1 MGFFDRGHE
10 KESPLGNLRAHIGT
24 FMYYVKVG
32 KSKFKNK
39 GAVGAIFVDMDNTKF
54 LFQQATSGTM
64 YMYDM
69 KKKLDYTLWDA
80 AIHKYTE
87 DIQKLKDELLKA
99 VDEGEEN
106 GSFMEEKEEEKKAEE
121 EKEKEKEKTTEEEPI
136 GDWKAHIKGQMKE
149 AEEKARR
156 EEEESQKEK
165 EQIVA
170 AAEDTNEAL
179 TEADC
184 RELWRLIQGLER
196 EYKEMNRI
204 ADEWFAVHGKK
215 TGCLTALVGMTLI
228 PLGAMYGLYYL
239 L

>member
-1 MGFFDRGHE
+1 MGFFDRNHA
-10 KESPLGNLRAHIGT
+10 KESPIGNLRAHIGT

-32 KSKFKNK
+32 KSKFKHK
-39 GAVGAIFVDMDNTKF
+39 GAVGEIFADMDNTQY
-54 LFQQATSGTM
+54 LFQQATSGT
-64 YMYDM
+64 MYDM

-80 AIHKYTE
+80 ATHKYTE

-106 GSFMEEKEEEKKAEE
+106 GAFEAEKEEERKKEE
-121 EKEKEKEKTTEEEPI
+121 EQKEAEKEEEFS
-136 GDWKAHIKGQMKE
+136 GNWKAHIKDQMKE

-156 EEEESQKEK
+156 EEEEREK
-165 EQIVA
+165 EENQVV
-170 AAEDTNEAL
+170 EESDDETL

-184 RELWRLIQGLER
+184 RELWRIIQGLER

-204 ADEWFAVHGKK
+204 ADDWFSIHGKK
-215 TGCLTALVGMTLI
+215 TGCLTALVGLTLLPI
-228 PLGAMYGLYYL
+228 GALYGLYHL

>member
-1 MGFFDRGHE
+1 MGFFDRNHA
-10 KESPLGNLRAHIGT
+10 KESPIGNLRAHIGT

-32 KSKFKNK
+32 KSKFKHK
-39 GAVGAIFVDMDNTKF
+39 GAVGEIFADMDNTQF
-54 LFQQATSGTM
+54 LFQQATSGT
-64 YMYDM
+64 MYDM

-99 VDEGEEN
+99 VDEGEET
-106 GSFMEEKEEEKKAEE
+106 GAFAEEKEEEKKKEEKQKEE
-121 EKEKEKEKTTEEEPI
+121 EETEEDFS
-136 GDWKAHIKGQMKE
+136 GNWKAHIKDQMKE

-156 EEEESQKEK
+156 EEEERVKE
-165 EQIVA
+165 ENQVVEEN
-170 AAEDTNEAL
+170 EDEAL

>member
-1 MGFFDRGHE
+1 MGFFDKNHA
-10 KESPLGNLRAHIGT
+10 KESPIGNLRAHIGT

-32 KSKFKNK
+32 KSKFKHK
-39 GAVGAIFVDMDNTKF
+39 GAVGEIFADMDNTQY
-54 LFQQATSGTM
+54 LFQQATSGT
-64 YMYDM
+64 MYDM

-80 AIHKYTE
+80 ATHKYTE

-106 GSFMEEKEEEKKAEE
+106 GAFEAEKEEEKKKEEEQKEE
-121 EKEKEKEKTTEEEPI
+121 EKEEEFS
-136 GDWKAHIKGQMKE
+136 GNWKAHIKDQMKE

-156 EEEESQKEK
+156 EEEEREK
-165 EQIVA
+165 EENQVV
-170 AAEDTNEAL
+170 EESDDEAL

-184 RELWRLIQGLER
+184 RELWRIIQGLER

-204 ADEWFAVHGKK
+204 ADDWFSIHGKK
-215 TGCLTALVGMTLI
+215 TGCLTALVGLTLLPI
-228 PLGAMYGLYYL
+228 GALYGLYHL

>member
-1 MGFFDRGHE
+1 MGFFDRNHA
-10 KESPLGNLRAHIGT
+10 KESPIGNLRAHIGT

-32 KSKFKNK
+32 KSKFKHK
-39 GAVGAIFVDMDNTKF
+39 GAVGEIFADMDNTQF
-54 LFQQATSGTM
+54 LFQQATSGT
-64 YMYDM
+64 MYDM

-99 VDEGEEN
+99 VDEGEET
-106 GSFMEEKEEEKKAEE
+106 GAFAEEKKEEEKKEE
-121 EKEKEKEKTTEEEPI
+121 EQKKEEDKEEDFS
-136 GDWKAHIKGQMKE
+136 GNWKVHIKDQMKE

-156 EEEESQKEK
+156 EEEEREK
-165 EQIVA
+165 EENQVVEEN
-170 AAEDTNEAL
+170 EDEAL

-204 ADEWFAVHGKK
+204 ADDWFSIHGKK

>member
-1 MGFFDRGHE
+1 MGFFDRNHA
-10 KESPLGNLRAHIGT
+10 KESPIGNLRAHIGT

-32 KSKFKNK
+32 KSKFKHK
-39 GAVGAIFVDMDNTKF
+39 GAVGEIFADMDNTQY
-54 LFQQATSGTM
+54 LFQQATSGT
-64 YMYDM
+64 MYDM

-80 AIHKYTE
+80 ATHKYTE

-106 GSFMEEKEEEKKAEE
+106 GAFEAEKEEEKKKEEEQKEE
-121 EKEKEKEKTTEEEPI
+121 EKEEEFS
-136 GDWKAHIKGQMKE
+136 GNWKAHIKDQMKE

-156 EEEESQKEK
+156 EEEEREK
-165 EQIVA
+165 EENRVV
-170 AAEDTNEAL
+170 EESDDEAL

-184 RELWRLIQGLER
+184 RELWRIIQGLER

-204 ADEWFAVHGKK
+204 ADDWFSIHGKK
-215 TGCLTALVGMTLI
+215 TGCLTALVGLTLLPI
-228 PLGAMYGLYYL
+228 GALYGLYHL

>member
-1 MGFFDRGHE
+1 MGFFDRNHA
-10 KESPLGNLRAHIGT
+10 KESPIGNLRAHIGT

-32 KSKFKNK
+32 KSKFKHK
-39 GAVGAIFVDMDNTKF
+39 GAVGEIFADMDNTQF
-54 LFQQATSGTM
+54 LFQQATSGT
-64 YMYDM
+64 MYDM

-99 VDEGEEN
+99 VDEGEET
-106 GSFMEEKEEEKKAEE
+106 GAFAEEKEEEKKKEEKQKEE
-121 EKEKEKEKTTEEEPI
+121 EETEEDFS
-136 GDWKAHIKGQMKE
+136 GNWKAHIKDQMKE

-156 EEEESQKEK
+156 EEEEREK
-165 EQIVA
+165 EENQVVEEN
-170 AAEDTNEAL
+170 EDEAL

-204 ADEWFAVHGKK
+204 ADDWFAIHGKK
-215 TGCLTALVGMTLI
+215 TGCLTALVGMALI
-228 PLGAMYGLYYL
+228 PLGAVYGLYYL

>member
-1 MGFFDRGHE
+1 MGFFDRNHA
-10 KESPLGNLRAHIGT
+10 KESPIGNLRAHIGT

-32 KSKFKNK
+32 KSKFKHK
-39 GAVGAIFVDMDNTKF
+39 GAVGEIFADMDNTQY
-54 LFQQATSGTM
+54 LFQQATSGT
-64 YMYDM
+64 MYDM

-80 AIHKYTE
+80 ATHKYTE

-106 GSFMEEKEEEKKAEE
+106 GAFEAEKEEERKKEE
-121 EKEKEKEKTTEEEPI
+121 EQKEAEKKEEFSSN
-136 GDWKAHIKGQMKE
+136 WKAHIKDQMKE

-156 EEEESQKEK
+156 EEEEREK
-165 EQIVA
+165 EENQVV
-170 AAEDTNEAL
+170 EESDDETL

-184 RELWRLIQGLER
+184 RELWRIIQGLER

-204 ADEWFAVHGKK
+204 ADDWFSIHGKK
-215 TGCLTALVGMTLI
+215 TGCLTALVGLTLLPI
-228 PLGAMYGLYYL
+228 GALYGLYHL

>member
-1 MGFFDRGHE
+1 MGFFDRNHA
-10 KESPLGNLRAHIGT
+10 KESPIGNLRAHIGT

-32 KSKFKNK
+32 KSKFKHK
-39 GAVGAIFVDMDNTKF
+39 GAVGEIFADMDNTQY
-54 LFQQATSGTM
+54 LFQQATSGT
-64 YMYDM
+64 MYDM

-80 AIHKYTE
+80 ATHKYTE

-106 GSFMEEKEEEKKAEE
+106 GAFEAEKEEEKKKEEVQKEE
-121 EKEKEKEKTTEEEPI
+121 EKEEEFS
-136 GDWKAHIKGQMKE
+136 GNWKAHIKDQMKE

-156 EEEESQKEK
+156 EKEEREKEENQVVEES
-165 EQIVA
+165 
-170 AAEDTNEAL
+170 DDEAL

-184 RELWRLIQGLER
+184 RELWRIIQGLER

-204 ADEWFAVHGKK
+204 ADDWFSIHGKK
-215 TGCLTALVGMTLI
+215 TGCLTALVGLTLLPI
-228 PLGAMYGLYYL
+228 GALYGLYHL

>member
-1 MGFFDRGHE
+1 MGFFDRNHA
-10 KESPLGNLRAHIGT
+10 KESPIGNLRAHIDT

-32 KSKFKNK
+32 KSKFKHK
-39 GAVGAIFVDMDNTKF
+39 GAVGEIFADMDNTQF
-54 LFQQATSGTM
+54 LFQQATSGT
-64 YMYDM
+64 MYDM

-99 VDEGEEN
+99 VDEGEET
-106 GSFMEEKEEEKKAEE
+106 GAFAEEKKEEKKEEEQKKEE
-121 EKEKEKEKTTEEEPI
+121 DKEEDFS
-136 GDWKAHIKGQMKE
+136 GNWKVHIKDQMKE

-156 EEEESQKEK
+156 EEEEREK
-165 EQIVA
+165 EENQVVEEN
-170 AAEDTNEAL
+170 EDEAL

-204 ADEWFAVHGKK
+204 ADDWFSIHGKK

>member
-1 MGFFDRGHE
+1 MGFFDRNHA
-10 KESPLGNLRAHIGT
+10 KESPIGNLRAHIGT

-32 KSKFKNK
+32 KSKFKHK
-39 GAVGAIFVDMDNTKF
+39 GAVGEIFADMDNTQF
-54 LFQQATSGTM
+54 LFQQATSGT
-64 YMYDM
+64 MYDM

-99 VDEGEEN
+99 VDEGEET
-106 GSFMEEKEEEKKAEE
+106 GAFAEEKKEEKKEEEQKKEE
-121 EKEKEKEKTTEEEPI
+121 DKEEDFS
-136 GDWKAHIKGQMKE
+136 GNWKVHIKDQMKE

-156 EEEESQKEK
+156 EEEEREK
-165 EQIVA
+165 EENRVVEEN
-170 AAEDTNEAL
+170 EDEAL

-204 ADEWFAVHGKK
+204 ADDWFSIHGKK

>member
-1 MGFFDRGHE
+1 MGFFDKNHA
-10 KESPLGNLRAHIGT
+10 KESPIGNLRAHIGT

-32 KSKFKNK
+32 KSKFKHK
-39 GAVGAIFVDMDNTKF
+39 GTVGEIFADMDNTQY
-54 LFQQATSGTM
+54 LFQQATSGT
-64 YMYDM
+64 MYDM

-80 AIHKYTE
+80 ATHKYTE

-106 GSFMEEKEEEKKAEE
+106 GAFEAEKEEEKKKEEEQKEE
-121 EKEKEKEKTTEEEPI
+121 EKEEEFS
-136 GDWKAHIKGQMKE
+136 GNWKAHIKDQMKE

-156 EEEESQKEK
+156 EEEEREK
-165 EQIVA
+165 EENQVV
-170 AAEDTNEAL
+170 EESDDEAL

-184 RELWRLIQGLER
+184 RELWRIIQGLER

-204 ADEWFAVHGKK
+204 ADDWFSIHGKK
-215 TGCLTALVGMTLI
+215 TGCLTALVGLTLLPI
-228 PLGAMYGLYYL
+228 GALYGLYHL

>member
-106 GSFMEEKEEEKKAEE
+106 GSFMEEKEEE
-121 EKEKEKEKTTEEEPI
+121 I

-156 EEEESQKEK
+156 EEEERQKEK